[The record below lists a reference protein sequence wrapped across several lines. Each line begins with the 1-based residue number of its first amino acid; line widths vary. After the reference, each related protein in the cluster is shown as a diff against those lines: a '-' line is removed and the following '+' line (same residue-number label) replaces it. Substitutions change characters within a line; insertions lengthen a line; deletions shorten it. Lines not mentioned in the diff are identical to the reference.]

1 MKIVNILAGLFALTA
16 LSGCMT
22 GAVILTA
29 GEAIKLNP
37 EPDRYFKLTA
47 DVGGLSGARKIEFGW
62 VCEHVRILSMGTGS
76 WQLRWKYK
84 NDALVIRQIDGNEVA
99 LFRLPAYRF
108 CDIKDPVPF
117 ASGVAVT
124 GVGTDDPVRVNE
136 NVNASRL
143 TVRGVME
150 RLPEPFTNPK
160 QSPAEQAVRSRI
172 SARLPGFKA
181 LTVSV
186 WPEGTWEGA
195 SAYSDYAATMS
206 TSGTIPWNL
215 CDAKADKSAC
225 ELGQPA
231 YKVHLRP
238 NDAIAIAPADGQNE
252 AGTYA
257 TFYKAN
263 LTKKYPSLCVG
274 TDCIDLYSDS
284 RLRYF
289 ENSKTIVRFYY
300 RDFHPSVHIPQ

>member
-1 MKIVNILAGLFALTA
+1 
-16 LSGCMT
+16 
-22 GAVILTA
+22 
-29 GEAIKLNP
+29 
-37 EPDRYFKLTA
+37 
-47 DVGGLSGARKIEFGW
+47 
-62 VCEHVRILSMGTGS
+62 MGTGS

-84 NDALVIRQIDGNEVA
+84 NDALVIRQIDVNEVA

-124 GVGTDDPVRVNE
+124 GVGTDDPVRVND

-143 TVRGVME
+143 TARGVME
-150 RLPEPFTNPK
+150 RLPEPFKNPK
-160 QSPAEQAVRSRI
+160 QSQAEQAVRSRI
-172 SARLPGFKA
+172 SAGLPGFKA

-195 SAYSDYAATMS
+195 SAYSDYVATMS

-225 ELGQPA
+225 KLGQPA
-231 YKVHLRP
+231 YKAHLRP
-238 NDAIAIAPADGQNE
+238 SDAIAIAPADDQTE

-257 TFYKAN
+257 TFYKAD
-263 LTKKYPSLCVG
+263 LTKKYPSICVG
-274 TDCIDLYSDS
+274 ADCIDLYSDS

-289 ENSKTIVRFYY
+289 ENSKTIVRFYF